1 MTQRIEREI
10 QDLRRAGQRLET
22 VSKEWDAAYREYAAA
37 LDVLNSKAEGPSPN
51 GMTPPARPRGL
62 IR

>member
-10 QDLRRAGQRLET
+10 QDLRRAGQRLES

-37 LDVLNSKAEGPSPN
+37 LEVLNSKAEEPVPN
-51 GMTPPARPRGL
+51 RFTPPPR
-62 IR
+62 RRN